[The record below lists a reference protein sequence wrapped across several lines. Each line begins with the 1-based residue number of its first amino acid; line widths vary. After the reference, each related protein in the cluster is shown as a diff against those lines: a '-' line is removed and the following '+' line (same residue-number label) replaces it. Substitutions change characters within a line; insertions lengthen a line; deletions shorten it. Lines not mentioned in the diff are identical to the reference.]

1 MLAGLLASAII
12 CTSTPIHA
20 FAISAGEAGTPGS
33 GQSSGGNPPKPS
45 GGGSSGGN
53 SGGSSGG
60 GSSGGGGVV
69 VGDDDD
75 DNEDHSTTIINN
87 NYYFFDVGL
96 QFKPKVGI
104 VTSINASRDVYAMGS
119 MEEVITDF
127 SDNVTISNVY
137 GGTSWNPGLED
148 LPDFIGAL
156 GRQYK
161 YASLYS
167 GYWGSYAASSDGGF
181 GSLQVVETL
190 ANAGSVIGDSNTPGA
205 GITPPSG
212 LFTSVEPSWADRDPG
227 AVMTDSGIESF
238 YTKEEKAIYDIA
250 PGTYDK
256 LASYLSEPVHSLRTP
271 WYGVNNILLCGKPGS
286 GSSMFKQ
293 FSKPTGKM
301 PDTVYDPARS
311 NYTST
316 IWYRDTDSVKESQ
329 DTVTGDG
336 NTYLPAE
343 YNTDEMRRALNI
355 LGYDFLY
362 RDESVTRVLTGIKGF
377 EQTGYPGSEL
387 RGNII
392 GYYGYVWTPIS
403 VLDDYKLKD
412 KDLLTLDYV
421 IQSIYRAVGMDCLR
435 TSTFMY
441 RDAMSNVDFT
451 PIAEKLSVNMDK
463 INQVQNRLDVFVTRT
478 ALDEYWRRGVQD
490 RLVENSG
497 VMIANALDAV
507 YKQNHSEASANGLT
521 VTIDGEQ
528 YTYDESAN
536 VAGKAYV
543 ELKPGTYTN
552 SPANIALYDA
562 NRFKHI
568 SLAEFCVLLQRA
580 MNIYGEEILTDKEQR
595 ILLAAYGSKLP
606 YHLPTEQL
614 NAIQYL
620 MAKGIVEDTMYWD
633 GPLKVDDMIIILS
646 RVADTSSRLT
656 FKNIDVEYNEELL
669 DLGFYPAA
677 IKTEFLD
684 TPLIEATL
692 VNFHGKEHSYA
703 NEKYFDYFLKLGDCN
718 TFKWDWQW
726 TSPELVV
733 GSPNKRTQAVKDLGT
748 VTLNDGNRYR
758 HIQVKIDVACS
769 DEWRNDGDFIKIN
782 TANGNDTPEYV
793 LVPFYGGVFK
803 DFTYESTEGG
813 NSYVI
818 TYSNNC
824 SINKSNPS
832 TDFVLEDV
840 SSYNIKIQD
849 AAELYDLGYDTH
861 GPLDWNEDCIIT
873 KAVKTRY
880 KANIK
885 DKTKY
890 STFNSSCMGV
900 NYVDYERYIN
910 GYATM
915 LSNDPFLAPTKTSTI
930 YENIA
935 EKYDVVVA
943 INEGSGN
950 LHWVDD
956 AEGMESIVLR
966 ENDKPLKTPKIDDGS
981 ALKDKVTIIT
991 EDHKSGEP
999 YLFLFNGCASP
1010 EEITENLKEI
1020 GNKATDMATYTGY
1033 IKQED
1038 TYLIPLETAKAILQK
1053 SMLSSVLH
1061 VTDLTVSPLTYADNG
1076 SVRLYCISADIDAY
1090 KDTAPDFSVPFT
1102 ILIDTLRNRIA
1113 VNNIIYDV
1121 PAEEPLIVKSE
1132 INGQES
1138 YLVNWRAFQGWYG
1151 NFTSSVNQ
1159 KGEITLNINNYKYKE
1174 GGINATGCEKQVTDN
1189 GCSIEDMFTGNIAH
1203 SLYTFVKYED
1213 RANNKREELR
1223 LFPLYAPYLQ
1233 SSFVLHVS
1241 EQNTAKLYVAR
1252 PKPFGN
1258 DVAQDVGADDFKN
1271 TFDVSL
1277 KDNYY
1282 LTSTML
1288 IENNDFYKMSFA
1300 ELLNELKEKE
1310 AKEFQGKIFYETTT
1324 NRYYYILP
1332 TFDGTKIKTNG
1343 AAVTTTEYNSMD
1355 KTMFDGLRETT
1366 LPLCVSRTGTVYS
1379 TACNTYEGLPYGA
1392 VPLYALKESIAINAI
1407 DASNSTLSQDFE
1419 TSINNGGRD
1428 YTYYSLLTYNR
1439 TVVGT
1444 GDINGYVTMKDTNVH
1459 LYPTGLPYAAMHVPT
1474 MKFSELIEQGQ
1485 SVTNILQG
1493 SLVGKCGL
1501 NQNNKTEYKP
1511 FSTGFGVGAMSFTPI
1526 GSNDTC
1532 YLVCGSTKQQYLAI
1546 DNVYFEYTSDYD
1558 NANGDDLR
1566 RKDLVNANQP
1576 GKIDWDEYTF
1586 NTLIHDIDNGLSILL
1601 IIVLNIIPRIGLFVF
1616 LILITLATIS
1626 NVKPWKRFCTSIFD
1640 PYKLLTFGHADVNTV
1655 DSKRLLI
1662 TSIIA
1667 MAVFALFM
1675 DGTLIHV
1682 LTWISQFVMTMIER

>member
-1 MLAGLLASAII
+1 MLAGLLASII
-12 CTSTPIHA
+12 TLTSTPIHA
-20 FAISAGEAGTPGS
+20 FAWANGEAGTPGS
-33 GQSSGGNPPKPS
+33 GQA
-45 GGGSSGGN
+45 
-53 SGGSSGG
+53 
-60 GSSGGGGVV
+60 SGGGGGGSTGGGGGGSTTPSGP
-69 VGDDDD
+69 GDDDD
-75 DNEDHSTTIINN
+75 DDDSITIINN
-87 NYYFFDVGL
+87 NYYYFDVGL

-104 VTSINASRDVYAMGS
+104 VTSINASRDVFAMGS
-119 MEEVITDF
+119 MEEVITDI
-127 SDNVTISNVY
+127 SDGVKIPNIY

-161 YASLYS
+161 YASIYS
-167 GYWGSYAASSDGGF
+167 GYWGSYAASSDSGV
-181 GSLQVVETL
+181 GSLQVVEIPAT
-190 ANAGSVIGDSNTPGA
+190 AGSVVGGA
-205 GITPPSG
+205 GITPPTG
-212 LFTSVEPSWADRDPG
+212 TFTSVEPSWADRDPG
-227 AVMTDSGIESF
+227 AVMTDSGIEDF

-256 LASYLSEPVHSLRTP
+256 LPAYLSNPVHSIRTP
-271 WYGVNNILLCGKPGS
+271 WYGINNTYLYGKKGS
-286 GSSMFKQ
+286 NGVQSFKWNN
-293 FSKPTGKM
+293 KPSGTM
-301 PDTVYDPARS
+301 PNTFYDPAMS

-316 IWYRDTDSVKESQ
+316 VWYRDTDVTKESQ
-329 DTVTGDG
+329 NTVTGDG

-343 YNTDEMRRALNI
+343 YNNDEMRRALNI

-362 RDESVTRVLTGIKGF
+362 RDESVTRVLAGIAKF
-377 EQTGYPGSEL
+377 NNTGYEGSEL
-387 RGNII
+387 RGTIK

-403 VLDDYKLKD
+403 VIDDYLLEG

-421 IQSIYRAVGMDCLR
+421 IQSIYRAVGMNCLR

-441 RDAMSNVDFT
+441 RDVLSNVDFT
-451 PIAEKLSVNMDK
+451 PIAEKLSVSMDK

-497 VMIANALDAV
+497 VMVANALDAV
-507 YKQNHSEASANGLT
+507 YKQNHSEASANELA

-536 VAGKAYV
+536 VRGKAYV

-552 SPANIALYDA
+552 SPENIALYDA

-568 SLAEFCVLLQRA
+568 SLAGFCVLLQRA

-692 VNFHGKEHSYA
+692 VNFHGDGHSYA
-703 NEKYFDYFLKLGDCN
+703 NEKYFDYFLKLGDY
-718 TFKWDWQW
+718 TIKEGDVFTWDWQW

-733 GSPNKRTQAVKDLGT
+733 GSPNKRTQAIKDLGT
-748 VTLNDGNRYR
+748 VTLKDGNKYR

-769 DEWRNDGDFIKIN
+769 DEWRSSDGFIKIN
-782 TANGNDTPEYV
+782 TADGNDTPEYV

-803 DFTYESTEGG
+803 DFTYMSTEGG

-824 SINKSNPS
+824 SINKSDPS

-849 AAELYDLGYDTH
+849 AIELYALGYDTH
-861 GPLDWNEDCIIT
+861 GPLKWNEDCIIT

-880 KANIK
+880 KADIK

-915 LSNDPFLAPTKTSTI
+915 LSNDPFLAPIKTSTI

-935 EKYDVVVA
+935 EKYDVIIA

-966 ENDKPLKTPKIDDGS
+966 ENDKPLKTPKIDEGS

-991 EDHKSGEP
+991 SDHKSGEP

-1020 GNKATDMATYTGY
+1020 GNKATDMATCTGY

-1061 VTDLTVSPLTYADNG
+1061 VADLTVSPLTYADNG

-1090 KDTAPDFSVPFT
+1090 KGTDPDFSVPFT

-1132 INGQES
+1132 VNGQAS
-1138 YLVNWRAFQGWYG
+1138 FLVNWRAFQGWYG

-1174 GGINATGCEKQVTDN
+1174 GGINSTGCTKQVTDN
-1189 GCSIEDMFTGNIAH
+1189 RCLIEDMFTGNIAH

-1213 RANNKREELR
+1213 EKVREELR
-1223 LFPLYAPYLQ
+1223 MFPLYAPYLQ
-1233 SSFVLHVS
+1233 SSFVLHIS

-1252 PKPFGN
+1252 PKPFDN
-1258 DVAQDVGADDFKN
+1258 SVAQDVGADDFKN
-1271 TFDVSL
+1271 TFDVTL

-1300 ELLNELKEKE
+1300 ELINELKEKG

-1332 TFDGTKIKTNG
+1332 KFDTSGIKEDG

-1366 LPLCVSRTGTVYS
+1366 LPLCVSHTGTVYS

-1392 VPLYALKESIAINAI
+1392 VPLYALEISIATNAI
-1407 DASNSTLSQDFE
+1407 TASNSTLSQDFE
-1419 TSINNGGRD
+1419 TSINKGGRD

-1546 DNVYFEYTSDYD
+1546 DNVYFEYNSDYD

-1576 GKIDWDEYTF
+1576 GKIDWGEYTF

-1655 DSKRLLI
+1655 DTKRLLI

-1667 MAVFALFM
+1667 MAAFALFM
-1675 DGTLIHV
+1675 DGTLIHA